1 VALNIISRGIGVTW
15 GTMGGFQAGND
26 TGPADLYL
34 QGEDEIYCDAGDEIT
49 IHIFQNTGQTGYV
62 TRASHVLVARMGN

>member
-1 VALNIISRGIGVTW
+1 
-15 GTMGGFQAGND
+15 MGGFQAGND

-49 IHIFQNTGQTGYV
+49 IQIFQNTGQTGYV
-62 TRASHVLVARMGN
+62 NRASHVLVARMGD